1 MSLEKKW
8 RETRDMLIAPYL
20 VFGFMGLP
28 IAALNG
34 FSVQAASELF
44 IGVGTS
50 CLAGLA
56 VLFAERPLHS

>member
-1 MSLEKKW
+1 
-8 RETRDMLIAPYL
+8 MLIAPYL